1 MQRTFHDSVLRLLL
15 FVIILHVTI
24 CGSNK
29 LSLKIVN
36 VALAI
41 KQILLVIT
49 FNLYTSQTFLCKVFW
64 IVNVYDVVIILFN
77 LRLALSFKLFLS
89 LLLKS

>member
-15 FVIILHVTI
+15 FVIILHVAI